1 MKAVVW
7 RGVGDIR
14 VEDVPE
20 PKVQDPHDAVVRITT
35 AAISGTDLHLVRG
48 TLPGLRAGR
57 VLGHEAVGVVE
68 ETGSGVRNFR
78 PGDRVVISPT
88 VACGA
93 CPTCRAGL
101 YALCDNAHPAG
112 AHGGPT
118 YFGGP
123 ESAGGLDGLQAEY
136 ARVPFAHTGL
146 VALPDCVDDGQAVLL
161 SDTLPTAWFGARL
174 AGVSSGDTVAILGAG
189 PVGQCAVAA
198 ARHHGAGRVIVV
210 DGLTDRLALAR
221 AQHAETVDFNSED
234 PVEKVREMTGGAGA
248 DRVIEAVGVDAER
261 PVLGPA
267 ADAVAAAEDRAGRG
281 EAHTAGRDR
290 AAPVSHTAPVPNPD
304 ERGTWAP
311 GDAPGLAVRWAVE
324 MAAKAGSVGIVGA
337 YPPDADRFPLGRAVR
352 KNLTLRMGTCH
363 HRRHLPRLVDLVASG
378 VLDPTPLISHWAVTD
393 DAVAAYGNLDRRE
406 PGWTKVALDIADP
419 APPRAPDPLWGVPE
433 D

>member
-1 MKAVVW
+1 MKAVV
-7 RGVGDIR
+7 RHGVGDIR

-48 TLPGLRAGR
+48 TLPGPRAGQ

-88 VACGA
+88 VACGT

-101 YALCDNAHPAG
+101 YAQCDDADPAG
-112 AHGGPT
+112 SRGGTVLLGGP
-118 YFGGP
+118 GG
-123 ESAGGLDGLQAEY
+123 AGGLDGLQAEY

-146 VALPDCVDDGQAVLL
+146 VALPDSVDDGRAVLL
-161 SDTLPTAWFGARL
+161 ADALPAAWFGARL
-174 AGVSSGDTVAILGAG
+174 AGVSGGDTVAILGAG
-189 PVGQCAVAA
+189 PVGLCAVAA
-198 ARHHGAGRVIVV
+198 ARHHGAGRVVVV

-234 PVEKVREMTGGAGA
+234 PVEKVREMTGGAGV

-267 ADAVAAAEDRAGRG
+267 ADAVAAAGERAGHE
-281 EAHTAGRDR
+281 EAYTAARDR
-290 AAPVSHTAPVPNPD
+290 AASVRSPD
-304 ERGTWAP
+304 ARGTWTP

-324 MAAKAGSVGIVGA
+324 MAARAGSVGILGT
-337 YPPDADRFPLGRAVR
+337 YPPHADRFPLGRAVR

-363 HRRHLPRLVDLVASG
+363 HRRYLPRLVDLVASG
-378 VLDPTPLISHWAVTD
+378 ALDPPPVLSHWAVTD